1 MKKPTNPAVE
11 VLKRQGATVSAVEPV
26 AEPLWAGPCDDGPN
40 GGVTYSMLTRFM
52 ACRERFRIQ
61 TILGLRPPERFQHR
75 IEYGNMWHVCEET
88 YAASHEVSGKNRLE
102 EALTALKQYAR
113 GLAASYPL
121 EQGQIDHWYRVC
133 KLQFPLYVIYWSKH
147 PHATGTPLLQEEVFN
162 VPLRLSGGHV
172 VHLRGKFDSVDYVA
186 SPTAEAGIWLQENK
200 TKGDIEEE
208 DIARQ
213 LTMDLQTMMYLTA
226 LYQYASNHPLRDA
239 ARRAGAGDA
248 VPLVGVRYNVVRR
261 PLSGGKGSIVR
272 HKPTKKN
279 PRGESLDEYYER
291 VASYIREEPGRYFM
305 RWQAIVNRG
314 EVVRFRQQVLD
325 PLLTQLC
332 IWYEVVTQSHR
343 SRTDPFVE
351 GNGVHWRHPYGVRNP
366 IDEGYAGDVDSY
378 LENGSRVG
386 LVRAETL
393 FPELQPPPTG
403 GAV

>member
-1 MKKPTNPAVE
+1 MGKPTNPAIE
-11 VLKRQGATVSAVEPV
+11 ALKRQGATVPAAEP
-26 AEPLWAGPCDDGPN
+26 ADEPLWTGPCDDGPN
-40 GGVTYSMLTRFM
+40 GGVTYSLLTRFM
-52 ACRERFRIQ
+52 TCRERFRIQ
-61 TILGLRPPERFQHR
+61 TILGLRPAEKFQHR
-75 IEYGNMWHVCEET
+75 IEYGNMWHVCEEV
-88 YAASHEVSGKNRLE
+88 YAAGDKNRVERSLD
-102 EALTALKQYAR
+102 ALKRYAR
-113 GLAASYPL
+113 GLASRHPT
-121 EQGQIDHWYRVC
+121 EQSQVDHWYRVC
-133 KLQFPLYVIYWSKH
+133 KLQFPLYVAYWGKH
-147 PHATGTPLLQEEVFN
+147 PHAAGVPLLQEEVFN
-162 VPLRLSGGHV
+162 VPLKLPSGHV
-172 VHLRGKFDSVDYVA
+172 VRLRGKFDSVDYVA

-226 LYQYASNHPLRDA
+226 LYQYASNHPLRDM
-239 ARRAGAGDA
+239 ARKAGAGDA

-332 IWYEVVTQSHR
+332 TWYEVVTQSHR

-351 GNGVHWRHPYGVRNP
+351 GKGVHWRHPYGVRNP
-366 IDEGYAGDVDSY
+366 LDEGYAGDVDSY

>member
-1 MKKPTNPAVE
+1 MTDWE
-11 VLKRQGATVSAVEPV
+11 SRFTTMTVTA
-26 AEPLWAGPCDDGPN
+26 DGPVRIVTMN
-40 GGVTYSMLTRFM
+40 RPDFRNAADAVMHRELGEIWDALAVDPVCRVVVLTGAGKAFSAGGDLPRMV
-52 ACRERFRIQ
+52 
-61 TILGLRPPERFQHR
+61 
-75 IEYGNMWHVCEET
+75 ET
-88 YAASHEVSGKNRLE
+88 QEN
-102 EALTALKQYAR
+102 QD
-113 GLAASYPL
+113 
-121 EQGQIDHWYRVC
+121 I
-133 KLQFPLYVIYWSKH
+133 
-147 PHATGTPLLQEEVFN
+147 QEEVFN
-162 VPLRLSGGHV
+162 VPLKLPSGHV
-172 VHLRGKFDSVDYVA
+172 VRLRGKFDSVDYVA

-332 IWYEVVTQSHR
+332 TWYEVVTQSHR

-351 GNGVHWRHPYGVRNP
+351 GKGVHWRHPYGVRNP
-366 IDEGYAGDVDSY
+366 LDEGYAGDVDSY